1 MRALPKTVGRYRVIA
16 KLGQG
21 GMATALLALSEG
33 PGGFRKLSVVKQLRL
48 DLCEDPD
55 FVAMFLDEARIAALL
70 NHPNVVQT
78 NEVGAEGHIRFISM
92 EYLQGQSLA
101 RVLYRVQGRLPL
113 GMHIRVIA
121 DALTGLHYVHELCDL
136 SGQQLRVVHRDVS
149 PGNIFVTYDGG
160 VKVLDFGIAK
170 AEGSRAVTEVG
181 SFKGKMAYV
190 APEQARAAVVDR
202 RADIFSMGV
211 LLWEALAKR
220 PLVPREEAD
229 ILSLQNRV
237 KGLEQSIDEA
247 APDSPLAL
255 RQVCKKA
262 MALDPDDRYSTAEE
276 YRDALQE
283 AAKGLQG
290 GTQKDLGTVMNKL
303 FTKEREAIAATI
315 AKTISTK
322 DPFKSD
328 VEMISS
334 WEASTSMSIQ
344 RLKVDDAITQELE
357 KEDYSQASPARSG
370 SPSALAGPP
379 SQPYPP
385 YDPYSMVEAVSEVE
399 ISSLASTVL
408 PLTVLAK
415 SASYR
420 NATLSIIALSLI
432 IGFAAYFTG
441 ANDDDANNQT
451 PEVAAKPVVELVP
464 EVEALETAETQ
475 PKIPGNIR
483 LDIELHP
490 KSATV
495 TMDGEPIEGNPYS
508 GSHALSAKEYK
519 FVASAPGYKTSKRSV
534 RLDRDRTLSFTLE
547 KDEVED
553 ADMVIEPM
561 ELSSNKR
568 KNSKDTSSSAKK
580 DKSSRDKTRKGKTGD
595 QSGQRDNTRSR
606 DKDTGT
612 LASKNTKTEQ
622 DKKTPKPGENL
633 RRKRDKDNKTRKIDK
648 DNPYN

>member
-1 MRALPKTVGRYRVIA
+1 
-16 KLGQG
+16 
-21 GMATALLALSEG
+21 MATALLALSEG

-113 GMHIRVIA
+113 GMHLRVIA
-121 DALTGLHYVHELCDL
+121 DALTGLHYVHELRDL
-136 SGQQLRVVHRDVS
+136 SGKELKVVHRDIS

-190 APEQARAAVVDR
+190 APEQARAATVDR

-262 MALDPDDRYSTAEE
+262 MALNPDDRYSTAEE

-283 AAKGLQG
+283 AAEGLQG

-328 VEMISS
+328 VEMIAS
-334 WEASTSMSIQ
+334 WETSTSMSLQ
-344 RLKVDDAITQELE
+344 RLKHDDAITQELE
-357 KEDYSQASPARSG
+357 KEDYSQASPSRAG
-370 SPSALAGPP
+370 SPSLARAGSPPALAGPA

-385 YDPYSMVEAVSEVE
+385 YDPYSMVESASEVE

-408 PLTVLAK
+408 PLTMLAK

-441 ANDDDANNQT
+441 ANDDDASES
-451 PEVAAKPVVELVP
+451 PEVVAKSVVELVP

-475 PKIPGNIR
+475 PEIPGNIR

-490 KSATV
+490 KAATV
-495 TMDGEPIEGNPYS
+495 TINGEPIEGNPYS
-508 GSHALSAKEYK
+508 GSHALSAKEHD

-553 ADMVIEPM
+553 TDMVIEPM
-561 ELSSNKR
+561 ELNSKKR
-568 KNSKDTSSSAKK
+568 KNSKDTNSSDKK
-580 DKSSRDKTRKGKTGD
+580 VRKGKTRD
-595 QSGQRDNTRSR
+595 QNGQRDNTRSR

-612 LASKNTKTEQ
+612 LASKKTKTEQDKKKTKTEQ
-622 DKKTPKPGENL
+622 DKKTPRPGENL
-633 RRKRDKDNKTRKIDK
+633 RRKRDKDKKTRKIDK

>member
-1 MRALPKTVGRYRVIA
+1 MRALPKSVGRYRVIA

-33 PGGFRKLSVVKQLRL
+33 PGGFRKLSVVKQLRV
-48 DLCEDPD
+48 DLGEDPE

-78 NEVGAEGHIRFISM
+78 NEVGAEGNIRFISM

-113 GMHIRVIA
+113 GMHIRVIC
-121 DALTGLHYVHELCDL
+121 DALTGLHYVHELRDL
-136 SGQQLRVVHRDVS
+136 SGKELRVVHRDIS

-190 APEQARAAVVDR
+190 APEQARAAIVDR
-202 RADIFSMGV
+202 RADVFSMGV

-237 KGLEQSIDEA
+237 KGLEPCIHEA

-262 MALDPDDRYSTAEE
+262 MALDPEDRYSTAEE

-283 AAKGLQG
+283 ASADLKG
-290 GTQKDLGTVMNKL
+290 GTQKDLSTVMNKL
-303 FTKEREAIAATI
+303 FEKEREAIAATI

-328 VEMISS
+328 VEMIST
-334 WEASTSMSIQ
+334 WETSTSMSIQ
-344 RLKVDDAITQELE
+344 RLRHDDAITQELE
-357 KEDYSQASPARSG
+357 KGDYGVAESPSSPARS
-370 SPSALAGPP
+370 PSNG
-379 SQPYPP
+379 YE
-385 YDPYSMVEAVSEVE
+385 PYSVVESASEFE

-408 PLTVLAK
+408 PLTMLAK
-415 SASYR
+415 KASYR
-420 NATLSIIALSLI
+420 NAALSIVALSLI

-441 ANDDDANNQT
+441 ASDDREDSS
-451 PEVAAKPVVELVP
+451 EVAAKSVVELVP
-464 EVEALETAETQ
+464 EVEPLELLDSDETL
-475 PKIPGNIR
+475 PKNPVQIR
-483 LDIELHP
+483 LDIEVQP
-490 KSATV
+490 KTATL
-495 TMDGEPIEGNPYS
+495 TIDGEPIDGNPYS
-508 GSHALSAKEYK
+508 GSHALSPKEHE
-519 FVASAPGYKTSKRSV
+519 FVASAPGYQTSRRAV
-534 RLDRDRTLSFTLE
+534 RLDQDRTLTFTLE
-547 KDEVED
+547 KAGPDE
-553 ADMVIEPM
+553 DMVIEAI
-561 ELSSNKR
+561 ELSSDKR
-568 KNSKDTSSSAKK
+568 SKSNNA
-580 DKSSRDKTRKGKTGD
+580 SSRADRDKARRDKKTR
-595 QSGQRDNTRSR
+595 SDNTRRR

-612 LASKNTKTEQ
+612 VASDKRNNASS
-622 DKKTPKPGENL
+622 DKKEPEPGDNL
-633 RRKRDKDNKTRKIDK
+633 RRKRDNKTRKIDK